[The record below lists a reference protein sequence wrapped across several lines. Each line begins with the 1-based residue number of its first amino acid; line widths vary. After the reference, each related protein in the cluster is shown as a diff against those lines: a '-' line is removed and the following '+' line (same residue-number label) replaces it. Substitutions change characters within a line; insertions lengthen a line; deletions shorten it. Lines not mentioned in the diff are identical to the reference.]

1 MFHTIGEALADLKQG
16 KPIIVVDDE
25 DRENEGDFVA
35 LSDHITPELINFM
48 ITHGKG
54 LVCTT
59 LTSERAEELKLNMMT
74 DDNTDPY
81 GTAFTV
87 SVDHESTETGI
98 SAYERA
104 ATIQSLI
111 DPKAK
116 AGDFKR
122 PGHVFPLVAKD
133 GGVFKRKG
141 HTEASIDLAKLCG
154 ATPSAVICEIINAD
168 GTMARVPELKQMAER
183 FNLKLIHIE
192 ALLAYKKKH
201 ERLVNREVETWLPT
215 EKYGMLR
222 AIGYSNQLEDKEH
235 TAFVKGDPA
244 RFDKDKPILVRIH
257 SECLT
262 GDLLGSKR
270 CDCGPQLDH
279 ALKQMEEEGSGVL
292 IYMRQE
298 GRGIGLLN
306 KLKAYKLQSEGL
318 DTLEANEA
326 LGFGGD
332 ERDYTVAAQILK
344 DLDATSVRLL
354 TNNPDKI
361 EALREHDI
369 DVVERVPH
377 YTTVFEENKQYI
389 LTKIE
394 KFGHLT

>member
-1 MFHTIGEALADLKQG
+1 MFHTIGDALADLKQG